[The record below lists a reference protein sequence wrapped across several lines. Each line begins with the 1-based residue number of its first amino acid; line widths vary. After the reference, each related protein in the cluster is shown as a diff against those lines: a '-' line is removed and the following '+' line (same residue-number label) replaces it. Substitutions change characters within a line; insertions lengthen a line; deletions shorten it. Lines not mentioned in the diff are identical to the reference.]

1 MSKYSNNSDQELV
14 ALLNQGSEVAFNEIY
29 NRYWSGVFLVAKNRL
44 KNDMEAGEVVQDIFC
59 NLWRKR
65 IKFQLDKSLKVYFAV
80 AVKYEIINRYA
91 KRHRENILIEQLTY
105 SIPQKDLS
113 TQETISFN
121 ELERNLMD
129 SIDLLPE
136 RSQLVFRL
144 RFENGYSQKQIAEEL
159 NISEK
164 TVEAHISKARKY
176 IRTRLGPTLPF
187 YILYMLSVIG

>member
-121 ELERNLMD
+121 ELERNLMY

-187 YILYMLSVIG
+187 YILYMLTVIG

>member
-1 MSKYSNNSDQELV
+1 
-14 ALLNQGSEVAFNEIY
+14 
-29 NRYWSGVFLVAKNRL
+29 
-44 KNDMEAGEVVQDIFC
+44 VQDIFC

-144 RFENGYSQKQIAEEL
+144 RFENDYSQKQIAEEL

-187 YILYMLSVIG
+187 YILYMFVIIG

>member
-1 MSKYSNNSDQELV
+1 MSNYSNYSDQELV
-14 ALLNQGSEVAFNEIY
+14 VLLNQNSELAFNEIY
-29 NRYWSGVFLVAKNRL
+29 NRYWSGVFLVARNRL
-44 KNDMEAGEVVQDIFC
+44 KDDLEAREVVQDVFC

-65 IKFQLDKSLKVYFAV
+65 TKFQLNKSLKVYFAV
-80 AVKYEIINRYA
+80 AVKYEVINRYA
-91 KRHRENILIEQLTY
+91 KRHRENILIERLTY
-105 SIPQKDLS
+105 SVPQKDLS

-144 RFENGYSQKQIAEEL
+144 RFENDYSQKQIAEEL

-187 YILYMLSVIG
+187 YILYMFVIIG